1 MLTES
6 DANPF
11 PRDREYTFPGGR
23 HKSMENNDKPSA
35 SRRRTR
41 LLYFGTASAWGFVCG
56 VVGLAAVLASRG
68 QVIGFNNTTFLL
80 LLPGLAVAVLGGAV
94 ASVAYRDARRRG
106 R

>member
-1 MLTES
+1 MLSES
-6 DANPF
+6 NANSF
-11 PRDREYTFPGGR
+11 PRDSEYTFPGRR
-23 HKSMENNDKPSA
+23 HKSMDHNDKPSA
-35 SRRRTR
+35 SRRRAR
-41 LLYFGTASAWGFVCG
+41 LLYFGTAAAWGFVCG

-68 QVIGFNNTTFLL
+68 QVIGFNNSTFML